1 MSLTMPN
8 LTMPNLFCNSTCKS
22 MANVIENQRA
32 PARKWVTY
40 LLSQHAGICSNQQ
53 LPSYPL
59 ALHLMSLHILPFSSV
74 QSITCISSFK
84 VLFLYLIIDRQPCSA
99 YG

>member
-40 LLSQHAGICSNQQ
+40 LLSQHAGICSNQ
-53 LPSYPL
+53 
-59 ALHLMSLHILPFSSV
+59 
-74 QSITCISSFK
+74 
-84 VLFLYLIIDRQPCSA
+84 
-99 YG
+99 